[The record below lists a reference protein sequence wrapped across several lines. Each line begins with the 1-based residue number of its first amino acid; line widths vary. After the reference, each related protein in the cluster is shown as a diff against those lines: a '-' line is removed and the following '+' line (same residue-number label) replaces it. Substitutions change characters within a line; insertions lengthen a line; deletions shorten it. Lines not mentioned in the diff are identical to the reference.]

1 MFANSLIIEQLEY
14 NGYLRVFQMQG
25 LPDRPLAIAFAD
37 ELDQPHSCPFHF
49 LDGHYKE
56 VFDKGFAECK
66 TLKLA
71 NDNFVVVDGEYRY
84 RTFWKGIP
92 TFPNSLS
99 CYALLLPEFALP
111 IQIRFCDPHSDVEY
125 TKSVVRDNRHRRF
138 VTYLEC
144 RSKHGSFDFVLE
156 ARFRSDENNFP
167 SARYKDECTARSS
180 ANMRPY
186 ERLVPA
192 ESRAAVR
199 QFLSAHHRPLQST
212 FAGTPS
218 QPELIPSVTVISANR
233 VEVFGE
239 TASQNPTQS
248 AHEKPK
254 APKKLPPKRQDYSE
268 HFDRVR
274 LTEKQREVVS
284 LILEH
289 GLKVSEIAS
298 RLGLSRKTVY
308 DHYHAAKRKL
318 DIARTLQSSA
328 QKRAQRPD

>member
-1 MFANSLIIEQLEY
+1 MNVVSLVVEQLGY
-14 NGYLRVFQMQG
+14 DGYLRVFQMQG
-25 LPDRPLAIAFAD
+25 LPDRPLTIAFAD
-37 ELDQPHSCPFHF
+37 EFDEAHSCPFHF
-49 LDGHYKE
+49 LDGHHKE
-56 VFDKGFAECK
+56 VFEKGFAKCNA
-66 TLKLA
+66 LKLA
-71 NDNFVVVDGEYRY
+71 DSNFVVANGEYRY
-84 RTFWKGIP
+84 RTFWKGI
-92 TFPNSLS
+92 TTYPNSLS
-99 CYALLLPEFALP
+99 CYALLFPEFAVPLE
-111 IQIRFCDPHSDVEY
+111 IQFYDPHSDVEY
-125 TKSVVRDNRHRRF
+125 VKSVVRDTRHRRF
-138 VTYLEC
+138 VAYLEC
-144 RSKHGSFDFVLE
+144 RSKHGSFDFALE
-156 ARFRSDENNFP
+156 TTFRREENNFH
-167 SARYKDECTARSS
+167 SAKYKDDYTAGLST
-180 ANMRPY
+180 NMRPY
-186 ERLVPA
+186 QRLVPA
-192 ESRAAVR
+192 ESRAAVQ

-318 DIARTLQSSA
+318 DIARSQQSSA